1 MRREIEDEVCEV
13 RDIFELENGER
24 MATYERE
31 VSEWKTYEKS
41 RVRLFLISVL
51 LPIDLIKQNCF
62 IFWYIYHVTHV
73 YFHPIIF
80 HITFNI

>member
-41 RVRLFLISVL
+41 RVRFFLCSI
-51 LPIDLIKQNCF
+51 
-62 IFWYIYHVTHV
+62 
-73 YFHPIIF
+73 
-80 HITFNI
+80 